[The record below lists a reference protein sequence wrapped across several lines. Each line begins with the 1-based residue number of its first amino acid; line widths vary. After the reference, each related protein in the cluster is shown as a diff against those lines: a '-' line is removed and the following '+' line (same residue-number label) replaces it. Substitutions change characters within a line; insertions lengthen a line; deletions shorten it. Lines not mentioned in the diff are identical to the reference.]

1 MLLLPAVNNLTLNW
15 EEALP
20 TQAPVKTAKKKKAK
34 APCALEVFRAY
45 VSVTVQLRELKTRR
59 GTLLF

>member
-20 TQAPVKTAKKKKAK
+20 TQAPVKTAKKEQEQEKKATVLLK
-34 APCALEVFRAY
+34 C
-45 VSVTVQLRELKTRR
+45 SVHMFASQ
-59 GTLLF
+59 FN